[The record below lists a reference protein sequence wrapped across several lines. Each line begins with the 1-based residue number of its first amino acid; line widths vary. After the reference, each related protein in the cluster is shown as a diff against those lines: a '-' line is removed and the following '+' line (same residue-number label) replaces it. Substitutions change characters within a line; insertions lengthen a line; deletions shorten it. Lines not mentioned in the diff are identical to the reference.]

1 MGAAATIR
9 HRTEAR
15 AVTCDYLICERI
27 PQSEKTDTMF
37 VLDKGTRF
45 VIPRTEM
52 TYPGHNLK
60 LHQNASDPVKSP
72 VDHVMADFEDAC
84 PYEFKGE
91 KSRKVMVEALTTLNF
106 GAKVVTVRPN
116 NIHSPFFQGDME
128 AIVLGAPD
136 RFHGII
142 LPKTRGPEEIRD
154 VSDLLDDLE
163 KRAGWTYKIQ
173 IESLIETPQSL
184 VRAYDIATASDRMCG
199 LIFGIADFAA
209 NLGVREIVENQ
220 NQNFHYAKQSM
231 VVAAKAA
238 GLHAVDNVY
247 LRLWRKEDSPE
258 RVAQL
263 QRGLREKNV
272 GAANLGMDG
281 TWVIHPQQAPICNEC
296 FTPSREQV
304 EEARRVI
311 RLYHEKGGGSMA
323 DPKSGEM
330 IDEATI
336 KIALMDLAKGAQA
349 GLVDQTELKEWSA
362 KSKSITGYDILE
374 LMRRV
379 A

>member
-1 MGAAATIR
+1 MFILDRGA
-9 HRTEAR
+9 
-15 AVTCDYLICERI
+15 
-27 PQSEKTDTMF
+27 
-37 VLDKGTRF
+37 RF

-52 TYPGHNLK
+52 TYPAHSMK
-60 LHQNASDPVKSP
+60 LHQNAADPEKCP

-91 KSRKVMVEALTTLNF
+91 KSRRVMVEALNSLDF
-106 GAKVVTVRPN
+106 GKKVITIRPN
-116 NIHSPFFQGDME
+116 NIHSKFFSGDLE
-128 AIVLGAPD
+128 AVVLGAPN

-142 LPKTRGPEEIRD
+142 LPKTRGPEEIRETAK
-154 VSDLLDDLE
+154 VLDDLE
-163 KRAGWTYKIQ
+163 RRAGWHYKLQ
-173 IESLIETPQSL
+173 IESLVETPQAL
-184 VRAYDIATASDRMCG
+184 INAYEIATASERMCG

-209 NLGVREIVENQ
+209 NLGVREIVDHQ
-220 NQNFHYAKQSM
+220 NQNFHYAKQAM

-238 GLHAVDNVY
+238 GLHAVDNVF
-247 LRLWRKEDSPE
+247 LRLWRKEDSPQ
-258 RVAQL
+258 RVSEL
-263 QRGLREKNV
+263 QQALREKNV

-296 FTPSREQV
+296 YTPSVAQV

-311 RLYHEKGGGSMA
+311 RLYHERGGGSMA
-323 DPKSGEM
+323 DPKTGEM

-349 GLVDQTELKEWSA
+349 EMVPQSELSEWAKKSA
-362 KSKSITGYDILE
+362 SITGYDILE
-374 LMRRV
+374 LMRRT

>member
-1 MGAAATIR
+1 MFILDRGA
-9 HRTEAR
+9 
-15 AVTCDYLICERI
+15 
-27 PQSEKTDTMF
+27 
-37 VLDKGTRF
+37 RF

-52 TYPGHNLK
+52 TYPAHSMK
-60 LHQNASDPVKSP
+60 LHQNAADPEKCP
-72 VDHVMADFEDAC
+72 VDHIMADFEDAC

-91 KSRKVMVEALTTLNF
+91 KSRRVMVEALNTLDF
-106 GAKVVTVRPN
+106 GQKVITIRPN
-116 NIHSPFFQGDME
+116 NIHSKFFQGDLE
-128 AIVLGAPD
+128 AVVLNAPN

-142 LPKTRGPEEIRD
+142 LPKTRGPEEIQTTAKM
-154 VSDLLDDLE
+154 LDDLE
-163 KRAGWTYKIQ
+163 RRGGWHYQIQ
-173 IESLIETPQSL
+173 IESLVETPQAL
-184 VRAYDIATASDRMCG
+184 VKAYEIATASDRMCG

-209 NLGVREIVENQ
+209 NLGVREIVDNQ
-220 NQNFHYAKQSM
+220 NQNFHYAKQAM

-238 GLHAVDNVY
+238 GLHAVDNVF

-258 RVAQL
+258 RVNEL
-263 QRGLREKNV
+263 QRGLREKNL

-296 FTPSREQV
+296 YTPSSDQV
-304 EEARRVI
+304 GEARRVI
-311 RLYHEKGGGSMA
+311 RLYHERGGGSMA
-323 DPKSGEM
+323 DPKTGEM

-349 GLVDQTELKEWSA
+349 GMVPQSELREWSE
-362 KSKSITGYDILE
+362 KSTSVTGYDILE